1 LILRETAGLI
11 LVGVRQ
17 IPDSVEPSGPGDGTK
32 EVLGLWIAQSEG
44 AKFWLGLMNELKNR
58 GLNDLLIAVF
68 DGLKGFPEAISAVY
82 PDCEIQTCIVHLIRT
97 SLSFCS
103 WKERKPVT
111 TELKGIYSAET
122 AELAA
127 KRLEDFER
135 GALGKKIPANVQC
148 WRRGCGSKSFLFSP
162 IRRKSEK
169 SFTPPT
175 L

>member
-1 LILRETAGLI
+1 M
-11 LVGVRQ
+11 VG
-17 IPDSVEPSGPGDGTK
+17 E
-32 EVLGLWIAQSEG
+32 
-44 AKFWLGLMNELKNR
+44 
-58 GLNDLLIAVF
+58 LIAVI
-68 DGLKGFPEAISAVY
+68 DGHKGFPEAISAVC

-97 SLSFCS
+97 SPSFCG
-103 WKERKPVT
+103 WKERKSVA
-111 TELKGIYSAET
+111 TELKRIYSAET

-135 GALGKKIPANVQC
+135 GPLGKRFRPSSSVGA
-148 WRRGCGSKSFLFSP
+148 GCGSKSFLFSP